1 MKCNKCG
8 ATLTDSVFCNNCG
21 TNVKIYKKLISTSN
35 ALYNRG
41 LERAKVRDL
50 TGAKE
55 DLKKE
60 TEEEAAADSAV
71 LTEMTLLHAMLIRR
85 EILLRPKSTVL
96 RKRKVPFRFSQ
107 MSRLKKSSSVRIPSW
122 QMSSGL

>member
-21 TNVKIYKKLISTSN
+21 ANVKIYKKLISTSN

-41 LERAKVRDL
+41 LERAQVRDL

-55 DLKKE
+55 DLKNSLKVYKRNIPARNLLGLVYFE
-60 TEEEAAADSAV
+60 MGDVVAALSEYTITRFNAFCG
-71 LTEMTLLHAMLIRR
+71 TLDFVFESPSHR
-85 EILLRPKSTVL
+85 
-96 RKRKVPFRFSQ
+96 RKRGISD
-107 MSRLKKSSSVRIPSW
+107 
-122 QMSSGL
+122 